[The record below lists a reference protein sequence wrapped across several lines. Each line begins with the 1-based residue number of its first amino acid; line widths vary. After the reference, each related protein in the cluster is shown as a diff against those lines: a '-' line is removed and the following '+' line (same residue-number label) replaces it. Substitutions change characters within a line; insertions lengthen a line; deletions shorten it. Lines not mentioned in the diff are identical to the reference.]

1 MPANVETMAY
11 RFGNRADTPWHGLGV
26 PVDRNEQVSTD
37 EFRIRAGANWEAVKR
52 PLWVR
57 ATATTTFKEHIET
70 SQFALMRS
78 DNHGIL
84 NYVSAQY
91 QPVQNESVFNFF
103 HDFCVA
109 GDMDLETGGVLD
121 YGKTV
126 WALASIRAGF
136 SLAGGDNVQGY
147 LLFSNS
153 HAGSA
158 GRIKFTPVR
167 VVCANTLAMA
177 HSGSG
182 QEFRIH
188 HRTKFNAEV
197 AKTTLGLSREQLSDF
212 KERAEFLATQ
222 RMDDIAYSRFL
233 DALFPKKIV
242 THEKAAFTNA
252 SDKTWT
258 EEVRPRNYDKA
269 VEALW
274 KQTGANMSRGTW
286 WQGYNAITYM
296 VDHMHNRKDS
306 AAALN
311 NNWFGT
317 GHKLKQQALE
327 VALEMAK

>member
-1 MPANVETMAY
+1 MTANVETMAY

-37 EFRIRAGANWEAVKR
+37 EFRIRAGADWEAVKR

-57 ATATTTFKEHIET
+57 ATATTPFKEHIET
-70 SQFALMRS
+70 DQFALMRS
-78 DNHGIL
+78 DNHFML
-84 NYVSAQY
+84 NYVSKQY

-103 HDFCVA
+103 HDFCRE

-121 YGKTV
+121 SGRTV
-126 WALASIRAGF
+126 WCLASIREGF
-136 SLAGGDNVQGY
+136 TLAGGDNIQGY

-153 HAGSA
+153 HGGSA
-158 GRIKFTPVR
+158 GRIKFTPIR
-167 VVCANTLAMA
+167 VVCANTLALA
-177 HSGSG
+177 HNGSGS
-182 QEFRIH
+182 EFRIH
-188 HRTKFNAEV
+188 HKSKFVSNV
-197 AKTTLGLSREQLSDF
+197 AKDALGLGHKSLTDF

-222 RMDDIAYSRFL
+222 RMDDIAYSRFI
-233 DALFPKKIV
+233 DKLFPA
-242 THEKAAFTNA
+242 T
-252 SDKTWT
+252 DKGDG
-258 EEVRPRNYDKA
+258 EIVRPRNYDKA
-269 VEALW
+269 VDALW
-274 KQTGANMSRGTW
+274 KQTGANLSRGTW

-296 VDHMHNRKDS
+296 IDHMHNRKDS